1 MILTVDV
8 HYRSDNTA
16 TVAGILFPKWESD
29 EVERILVKQID
40 KVAAYEP
47 GSFYKRELP
56 CITSLL
62 NDIDD
67 ELEAII
73 IDGYVTLGREQ
84 KPGLGM
90 HLYKSRG
97 EEVPVIGVA
106 KNKFLGTPQE
116 YQVFRGKSKTPLY
129 ITAIGVSLTYAK
141 EHIVNMHGKNRIP
154 TLLKKVDHVCRD
166 R

>member
-97 EEVPVIGVA
+97 EEVPLIGVA

-129 ITAIGVSLTYAK
+129 ITAIGVLLTYAK

-154 TLLKKVDHVCRD
+154 TLLKKVDQVCRG